1 MKILNYKSLN
11 EQSVFDQ
18 ARSASKATGIS
29 QGSMRTLV
37 GANLKRDTRIGKI
50 PTVNAFR
57 NLGFSFVTQQ
67 SYNDFLTSNN
77 ASVLEVFNQLNYT
90 FAMLYEG
97 DSCYIYPY
105 RRQSLTLDSIDYI
118 KSYIKLDLFRRDN
131 STTQENVQQYF
142 AQFNP
147 NRSDENEFNVKNY
160 KLTILGNFDDI
171 NKKYSVPAELI
182 NLRTFET
189 PPELMFISLNAV
201 SKEYV
206 INTAYG
212 QNENKYFTLGI
223 DFSPKQIQGLQGVS
237 GATNAQAEPYLSFNN
252 TFNSIIDLVL
262 SKQQKTS
269 MLATNQNINLPQNLA
284 TQFPFMTIF
293 KLKNGNKLFHIYTKK
308 IIKDL
313 LVVNQQ
319 RIECVIG
326 RNFNEFYAAEMV
338 VNDVN

>member
-11 EQSVFDQ
+11 EQTVFDQ
-18 ARSASKATGIS
+18 ARSASKATGIG
-29 QGSMRTLV
+29 QNSMRTLV
-37 GANLKRDTRIGKI
+37 GANLKRDTRIGKV

-77 ASVLEVFNQLNYT
+77 ANVLEVFNQLNYT

-118 KSYIKLDLFRRDN
+118 KSYLKLDLFRRDN
-131 STTQENVQQYF
+131 PSTQENVQQYF
-142 AQFNP
+142 SQFNT

-171 NKKYSVPAELI
+171 NKKYSAPAELI

-189 PPELMFISLNAV
+189 PPEPMFISLNAV

-212 QNENKYFTLGI
+212 QAENKYLSLGI
-223 DFSPKQIQGLQGVS
+223 DFTPIQIQGFSAGTS
-237 GATNAQAEPYLSFNN
+237 AQVEPYVSFNN
-252 TFNSIIDLVL
+252 VFNGITDLTL
-262 SKQQKTS
+262 KE
-269 MLATNQNINLPQNLA
+269 QNTTQNRNIPQNLA
-284 TQFPFMTIF
+284 NQFPYMATFTIKGGYKTF
-293 KLKNGNKLFHIYTKK
+293 IIYTDKNISK
-308 IIKDL
+308 NYLK
-313 LVVNQQ
+313 VNQQ
-319 RIECVIG
+319 RIKCIIG

-338 VNDVN
+338 VNDVK

>member
-11 EQSVFDQ
+11 EQTVFDQ
-18 ARSASKATGIS
+18 ARSASKVTGIG
-29 QGSMRTLV
+29 QNSMRTLV
-37 GANLKRDTRIGKI
+37 GANLKRDTRIGKV

-67 SYNDFLTSNN
+67 SYNDFVTSNN
-77 ASVLEVFNQLNYT
+77 ANVLEVFNQLNYT

-105 RRQSLTLDSIDYI
+105 RRQSSTLDSIDYI

-131 STTQENVQQYF
+131 PSTPENIQQYF
-142 AQFNP
+142 AQFNT
-147 NRSDENEFNVKNY
+147 NRSAENEFNVKNY

-189 PPELMFISLNAV
+189 PPEPMFISLNAV

-212 QNENKYFTLGI
+212 QAENKYLSLGI
-223 DFSPKQIQGLQGVS
+223 DFTPIQLQGFSS
-237 GATNAQAEPYLSFNN
+237 GTATSEPYLSFNN
-252 TFNSIIDLVL
+252 TFNGFTELRLKEQS
-262 SKQQKTS
+262 TS
-269 MLATNQNINLPQNLA
+269 QIRNLPQNLA
-284 TQFPFMTIF
+284 TQFPYMSIFTI
-293 KLKNGNKLFHIYTKK
+293 KNGNRTFIIYTDKNISK
-308 IIKDL
+308 NYL
-313 LVVNQQ
+313 TVNQQ
-319 RIECVIG
+319 RIRCIIG
-326 RNFNEFYAAEMV
+326 RNINEFYAAEMV